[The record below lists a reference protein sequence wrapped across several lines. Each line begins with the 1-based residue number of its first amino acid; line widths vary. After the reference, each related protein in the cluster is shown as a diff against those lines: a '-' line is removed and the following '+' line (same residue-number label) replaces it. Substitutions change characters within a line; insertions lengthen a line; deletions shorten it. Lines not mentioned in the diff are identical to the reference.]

1 MFKFDHLPG
10 GGDLKML
17 HTASAALLAFRP
29 RFELPGQEELRHG
42 ARISVWIRWVVIA
55 SCLIEVNY
63 GAEYGSLSHVLNTL
77 YSVASAPINGYIH
90 YRLCKGKEL
99 TWRWMLAV
107 AFADAV
113 QISISVVISGGFGS
127 SLFVVYYPALAMFA
141 VVFASVWSSVA
152 WTALVAGLYVVICIV
167 VGAGLGSDVQNEKAL
182 LSRVLIMFAVV
193 IGVNLMARFDRVRR
207 RAAVQREREL
217 QAERIEISQSL
228 HDTAAQSAYMV
239 GMGIENAM
247 AMADGSNPELM
258 DSLQATRAISKSM
271 MWELR
276 HPIDVGLVYEGG
288 TLGHVLISHA
298 ARFTR
303 IASIPAEVVQSG
315 PEPPLPAAT
324 RGLLFSIAH
333 NAMTNALHHARS
345 TKVVI
350 ELHYGPEHLRMSITD
365 DGTGLPDDYA
375 ERGHGFR
382 NMETAALRAGGR
394 LEVSPGPDG
403 RGTTVSCA
411 LPGPPTSSVGGSA
424 APG

>member
-1 MFKFDHLPG
+1 M
-10 GGDLKML
+10 
-17 HTASAALLAFRP
+17 
-29 RFELPGQEELRHG
+29 
-42 ARISVWIRWVVIA
+42 
-55 SCLIEVNY
+55 
-63 GAEYGSLSHVLNTL
+63 
-77 YSVASAPINGYIH
+77 
-90 YRLCKGKEL
+90 
-99 TWRWMLAV
+99 
-107 AFADAV
+107 
-113 QISISVVISGGFGS
+113 
-127 SLFVVYYPALAMFA
+127 
-141 VVFASVWSSVA
+141 
-152 WTALVAGLYVVICIV
+152 VICLV

-217 QAERIEISQSL
+217 QAERIELSQAI

-247 AMADGSNPELM
+247 AMADGSNPELT
-258 DSLQATRAISKSM
+258 DSLRATRAISKSM

-276 HPIDVGLVYEGG
+276 HPIEVGLVYEGG
-288 TLGHVLISHA
+288 TLSHVLNSHA

-333 NAMTNALHHARS
+333 NAMTNALHHASS

-350 ELHYGPEHLRMSITD
+350 DLYYGPEYLRMSITD

-375 ERGHGFR
+375 ERGHGFK
-382 NMETAALRAGGR
+382 NMEAAALRAGGR

-403 RGTTVSCA
+403 CGTTVSCVVRR
-411 LPGPPTSSVGGSA
+411 PPL
-424 APG
+424 

>member
-1 MFKFDHLPG
+1 MTV
-10 GGDLKML
+10 MR
-17 HTASAALLAFRP
+17 TVSAAVLGYRG

-42 ARISVWIRWVVIA
+42 ARISVWIRWLVIA
-55 SCLIEVNY
+55 SCVIEVNY
-63 GAEYGSLSHVLNTL
+63 GVEYGSLSHVFNTL

-90 YRLCKGKEL
+90 YRLWKGKGL

-107 AFADAV
+107 ALADAV

-141 VVFASVWSSVA
+141 VVFTSVWLSVGWA
-152 WTALVAGLYVVICIV
+152 ALVAGLYVVICLV
-167 VGAGLGSDVQNEKAL
+167 VGSGLGSDVQNEKAL
-182 LSRVLIMFAVV
+182 LGRVLIMFAVV
-193 IGVNLMARFDRVRR
+193 IGVNLMARFDRIRR
-207 RAAVQREREL
+207 QEAVQREREL

-247 AMADGSNPELM
+247 AMADGSNRELM
-258 DSLQATRAISKSM
+258 ESLRATRAISKSV

-276 HPIDVGLVYEGG
+276 HPVEVGLVYEGR
-288 TLGHVLISHA
+288 TLTHVLISHA

-303 IASIPAEVVQSG
+303 ITSIPAEVVQSG
-315 PEPPLPAAT
+315 LEPPLPAPT
-324 RGLLFSIAH
+324 RGQLFSIAH
-333 NAMTNALHHARS
+333 NAMTNALHHAS
-345 TKVVI
+345 PTKVVI
-350 ELHYGPEHLRMSITD
+350 DLYYGPEYLRMSITD

-382 NMETAALRAGGR
+382 NMEAAALRAGGR

-403 RGTTVSCA
+403 RGTTVSCVVPRP
-411 LPGPPTSSVGGSA
+411 LEPGIIGAES
-424 APG
+424 PG